1 MADMRLLGL
10 IGGMSWASTISYY
23 RRLNQIVA
31 ERLGGQH
38 SARLLLYSVEFDEI
52 HELQHTGRWEEAG
65 ELLAD
70 AARRLVA
77 GGAEGIVLCTNTMHK
92 VAGRIEAAV
101 DVPLLHIADAT
112 GDAIRAAGHVRVG
125 LLGTRFTMEEAFYRQ
140 RLTDRFGLQV
150 LVPEDDERAMIHRV
164 IFDELCAERI
174 EPASRRAFQRV
185 IDGLAG
191 RGAQAVVL
199 GCTEIALLIGTGDS
213 RLPVFDTTEL
223 HVAAAVDFALGAP
236 RQAPGP

>member
-52 HELQHTGRWEEAG
+52 HELQHSGRWEEAG
-65 ELLAD
+65 GLLAD

-77 GGAEGIVLCTNTMHK
+77 GGAEG
-92 VAGRIEAAV
+92 
-101 DVPLLHIADAT
+101 
-112 GDAIRAAGHVRVG
+112 
-125 LLGTRFTMEEAFYRQ
+125 
-140 RLTDRFGLQV
+140 
-150 LVPEDDERAMIHRV
+150 
-164 IFDELCAERI
+164 I

-191 RGAQAVVL
+191 RGAQAVIL
-199 GCTEIALLIGTGDS
+199 GCTEIALMIGAANS

-223 HVAAAVDFALGAP
+223 HVAASVDFALGTA
-236 RQAPGP
+236 RQASGA